1 MTICKNCGKDI
12 VKLSGRWYH
21 TDRKYDT
28 KSQRWYCS
36 TKKAEPTGEEVQTMV
51 ENKDYFCPVTNKMQ
65 AECKAGCKHYDYGE
79 CDHEDFNG

>member
-36 TKKAEPTGEEVQTMV
+36 TKKAEPTGEEV
-51 ENKDYFCPVTNKMQ
+51 
-65 AECKAGCKHYDYGE
+65 
-79 CDHEDFNG
+79 